1 MLHRPRSRALVA
13 ALAALTFTLTA
24 CGGDADPAATSAP
37 DAAQTAA
44 NGDVFTDADVSFATE
59 MIPHH
64 AQALQ
69 MVDLTV
75 GRDLDPAVA
84 TLAEDIR
91 AAQGPEI
98 EQLVD
103 WLTAWDEPIPE
114 TARDHANADG
124 GMDDMDDMDD
134 MDMPGMMSGAELDDL
149 AALEGREF
157 EQRWLEMMV
166 EHHNGAIEM
175 AQAEQADGRFA
186 PAVELAGS
194 IADGQDAQVTE
205 MEALLGS

>member
-1 MLHRPRSRALVA
+1 
-13 ALAALTFTLTA
+13 
-24 CGGDADPAATSAP
+24 
-37 DAAQTAA
+37 
-44 NGDVFTDADVSFATE
+44 
-59 MIPHH
+59 
-64 AQALQ
+64 
-69 MVDLTV
+69 
-75 GRDLDPAVA
+75 
-84 TLAEDIR
+84 
-91 AAQGPEI
+91 
-98 EQLVD
+98 
-103 WLTAWDEPIPE
+103 
-114 TARDHANADG
+114 
-124 GMDDMDDMDD
+124 MDDMDD